1 MTKFKFIAGGIA
13 GSILAAAAVVPVASA
28 ADFYKGKTLNVIIN
42 YGAGGNTDIT
52 ARALMAHMKKH
63 IPGNPKIVIKNKKGA
78 GGIVGTN
85 YLGQAV
91 KNDGYTTGVF
101 SVALMAEIM
110 KDKALKVSHR
120 DFIMVGGIPEDTIFH
135 ARKVPGLEK
144 ATDIFALSA
153 PIKTA
158 GHGPA
163 NAKDL
168 MLRATMD
175 LLGAK
180 YQHVTGFRSS
190 GKVRGAILK
199 NDVDL
204 TADSMTGFVSR
215 VQPNLIAKG
224 HSIALFAL
232 GIPTADGGMGPAPG
246 TIKGLPTFQQFYQ
259 AKFGKKPSGDEFK
272 ILRLIAAVRS
282 TSLRAVFLPK
292 GTPKE
297 AVETLRTAFEATIKD
312 AEYLATFKKISGY
325 DLVALNGKEAQSRLN
340 NVMKTDAA
348 TIATLKA
355 YSDKAR
361 K

>member
-1 MTKFKFIAGGIA
+1 MNKYTRNTVTAGVG
-13 GSILAAAAVVPVASA
+13 ILAAIALVPAASA
-28 ADFYKGKTLNVIIN
+28 ADFYKGKTLNIIIN

-63 IPGNPKIVIKNKKGA
+63 IPGNPKVVIKNKKGA

-91 KNDGYTTGVF
+91 KNDGYTAGIF

-110 KDKALKVSHR
+110 KAEALKVSHR
-120 DFIMVGGIPEDTIFH
+120 DFIMVGGIPEDMVFH
-135 ARKVPGLEK
+135 VRKVDGLNK
-144 ATDIFALSA
+144 PTDVFTLTT

-168 MLRATMD
+168 MLRTTSD
-175 LLGAK
+175 LLGIK

-199 NDVDL
+199 NDVDM

-224 HSIALFAL
+224 HSMGLFTL
-232 GIPTADGGMGPAPG
+232 GVPTADGQLGKAPG
-246 TIKGLPTFQQFYQ
+246 TIDSLPTFDEFYM
-259 AKFGKKPSGDEFK
+259 AKFGKKPSGKEYE
-272 ILRLIAAVRS
+272 ILKLVAKVRA

-292 GTPKE
+292 GSPKE
-297 AVETLRTAFEATIKD
+297 AVDTLRAAFSATVKD
-312 AEYLATFKKISGY
+312 PAYLAEFKKIAGY
-325 DLVALNGKEAQSRLN
+325 DLVALPGDVAQKRLN
-340 NVMKTDAA
+340 AVMKTDAA
-348 TIATLKA
+348 TIAMVKA
-355 YSDKAR
+355 YSDAAK